1 MIGIIDYGA
10 GNLRNVYN
18 ALNRLGFK
26 SVITNDIDILRDCDK
41 LIIPGVGAF
50 EDGMKGLREN
60 DLIPFLKDW
69 VKDGKY
75 LLGICLGMQLLFYK
89 SYEMGE
95 HDGLGFIKGDV
106 VPFDIPKSYKVPHMG
121 WNELVINR
129 EDSIVKDITN
139 GEYVYF
145 VHSYHADNMNDEDLI
160 AYSEYHYNVPAVVRH
175 GNVIGMQFHPEKSDK
190 TGTKLLLNY
199 LGE

>member
-10 GNLRNVYN
+10 GNLKNVRN
-18 ALNRLGFK
+18 ALSRLGFE
-26 SVITNDIDILRDCDK
+26 SIVTGDIDKLSKCDK

-50 EDGMKGLREN
+50 EDGMKGLVKN
-60 DLIPFLKDW
+60 NLTDFLHEW
-69 VKDGKY
+69 VKEGKY
-75 LLGICLGMQLLFYK
+75 ILGICLGMQLLFDK

-95 HDGLGFIKGDV
+95 HKGLGFIKGEV
-106 VPFDIPKSYKVPHMG
+106 VPFDIPGEYKVPHMG
-121 WNELVINR
+121 WNELTINR
-129 EDSIVKDITN
+129 DDNIVHNVKN

-145 VHSYHADNMNDEDLI
+145 VHSYHADNMNDEDLV
-160 AYSEYHYNVPAVVRH
+160 AYSDYYYKVPAVVRH

-190 TGTKLLLNY
+190 TGEKLLLNY

>member
-10 GNLRNVYN
+10 GNLKNVRN
-18 ALNRLGFK
+18 ALSRLGFE
-26 SVITNDIDILRDCDK
+26 SIVTGDIDKLSKCDK

-50 EDGMKGLREN
+50 EDGMKGLVKN
-60 DLIPFLKDW
+60 NLTNFLHEW
-69 VKDGKY
+69 VKEGKY
-75 LLGICLGMQLLFYK
+75 ILGICLGMQLLFDK

-95 HDGLGFIKGDV
+95 HKGLGFIKGEV
-106 VPFDIPKSYKVPHMG
+106 VPFDIPGEYKVPHMG
-121 WNELVINR
+121 WNELTINR
-129 EDSIVKDITN
+129 YDNIVHNVKN

-145 VHSYHADNMNDEDLI
+145 VHSYHADNMNDEDLV
-160 AYSEYHYNVPAVVRH
+160 AYSDYYYKVPAVVRH

-190 TGTKLLLNY
+190 TGEKLLLNY